1 MTRSENETTRQE
13 YERRRAEAAT
23 RRKHGARANSE
34 RDEAVERALAR
45 YAPRAPVPRVPDGG
59 GRVIFERAPRL
70 AVQPYTQ
77 GIEQMLK
84 LPAVRPVSEW
94 TPRGKGRETL
104 FRSLCDHLLARYPV
118 PAILWSG
125 LLEPRPELF
134 VPLVAHVAQGGSLF
148 DYVKQTAF
156 AVPLTR
162 RMCHDVLTTPSSG
175 TLLAAIRRA
184 EVRSVGGDAR
194 LAQAWLGTPV
204 AQSIGRGDDE
214 AFWLT
219 VLEWFGKV
227 PEWQP
232 SQVAP
237 LVDYIGH
244 RRGEDARFSMRGR
257 SLLAMTRAMSMWHRE
272 LAHLG
277 VVRAAVFEASGF
289 KSAKI
294 DRSERGRD
302 GPLQKRIWRVDEILS
317 TPRLA
322 DEGRRMNHCVY
333 SYAAAIERKQ
343 TSIWS
348 MTLEDG
354 QGETGRWAMLTIEVR
369 NAIRRVVQ
377 ARGRFNRTATS
388 EEHAILMRWAGMN
401 GLEISL
407 GRWG

>member
-1 MTRSENETTRQE
+1 MTRSESETTRQE
-13 YERRRAEAAT
+13 YERRRAEAAM
-23 RRKHGARANSE
+23 RRKHHARAKSE
-34 RDEAVERALAR
+34 RDEGVQRALAR
-45 YAPRAPVPRVPDGG
+45 YASKPPAPRAYDGG
-59 GRVIFERAPRL
+59 GQVVFERAPRL
-70 AVQPYTQ
+70 AVQPYTR

-84 LPAVRPVSEW
+84 LPAIRPVNEW

-104 FRSLCDHLLARYPV
+104 FRSLCDHLLAKYPV

-125 LLEPRPELF
+125 FLESRPEPF

-148 DYVKQTAF
+148 AYVKEAAF

-184 EVRSVGGDAR
+184 EVRSVGGDER
-194 LAQAWLGTPV
+194 LAQAWLATQV
-204 AQSIGRGDDE
+204 AQSLGRGDDE

-219 VLEWFGKV
+219 VLEWFAKV
-227 PEWQP
+227 PGWKP

-244 RRGEDARFSMRGR
+244 RRGEDGRFSMRGR
-257 SLLAMTRAMSMWHRE
+257 SLQAMTRAMSTWHRE
-272 LAHLG
+272 LAHLR
-277 VVRAAVFEASGF
+277 VVRAAIFETSGF

-302 GPLQKRIWRVDEILS
+302 GQLQRRIWRVDEILS
-317 TPRLA
+317 TQRLA
-322 DEGRRMNHCVY
+322 GEGRRMNHCVY

-354 QGETGRWAMLTIEVR
+354 RGETGRWAVLTIEVR
-369 NAIRRVVQ
+369 NALRRVVQ